1 MTNFG
6 GKPNK
11 SKIDNVTS
19 YQTVILI
26 TLFSGVFIWAAYR
39 GCLTSELAFKNVKY
53 PFQDL
58 HSFSK
63 SNYR

>member
-6 GKPNK
+6 GKTNK
-11 SKIDNVTS
+11 SKIENVSS
-19 YQTVILI
+19 YQTVILT
-26 TLFSGVFIWAAYR
+26 TLLSGVFIWAAYR
-39 GCLTSELAFKNVKY
+39 GGLVSKLAFKNVKY

-58 HSFSK
+58 QSFSK